1 MTDPQSAHAATQL
14 ILGVG
19 LLASIAANI
28 AMVVRTWRRQPP
40 IDQTL
45 AAEYVRRGDFDVV
58 VDRLETCISRIE
70 IRNENSMR
78 EVFTIMRGQANEV
91 SGKLDA
97 MGREL
102 KAWQLGVSN
111 QIGNIEGRVAR
122 IERQQ

>member
-1 MTDPQSAHAATQL
+1 MTDPASAQAAMQL

-40 IDQTL
+40 IDRTL
-45 AAEYVRRGDFDVV
+45 AAEYVRREDFDVS
-58 VDRLETCISRIE
+58 VDRLETGIARIE
-70 IRNENSMR
+70 ARNEHSMR
-78 EVFTIMRGQANEV
+78 EVFAIMRSQASEV
-91 SGKLDA
+91 AMKLDA
-97 MGREL
+97 MQHEL

-111 QIGNIEGRVAR
+111 QIGNIEGRVTR